1 MLSKKLWFKIRIRR
15 TDFLMCN
22 RIHTLI
28 ISALSIVFVFSG
40 MAFAKTNRIDV
51 LYPTMV
57 GKTLKLKPGNYKIDV
72 VNNKKSP
79 AVKFYNNYGKLV
91 GQAPV
96 KLVNESK
103 KNDQTQVDYNK
114 LASNDH
120 AITEIRLRGWKQSL
134 HFPNPKTSQ
143 VDLKN

>member
-1 MLSKKLWFKIRIRR
+1 
-15 TDFLMCN
+15 MCN
-22 RIHTLI
+22 KIHTLV
-28 ISALSIVFVFSG
+28 ISALGIVFLFSG
-40 MAFAKTNRIDV
+40 MAFAKTKQIDV
-51 LYPTMV
+51 LYSSTV

-96 KLVNESK
+96 KLVNQSK

-114 LASNDH
+114 VASNDH
-120 AITEIRLRGWKQSL
+120 AITEIRLRGWKQNL
-134 HFPNPKTSQ
+134 LFPNPKTSQ
-143 VDLKN
+143 ADSKN